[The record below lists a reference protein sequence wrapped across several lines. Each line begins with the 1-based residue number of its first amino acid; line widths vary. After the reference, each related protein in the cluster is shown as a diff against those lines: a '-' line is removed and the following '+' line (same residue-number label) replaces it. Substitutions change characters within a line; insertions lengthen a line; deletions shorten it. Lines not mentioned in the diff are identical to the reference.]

1 MKKNIA
7 VFFVLSILM
16 AFFTFGC
23 DNASDKNAL
32 GKDNNVK
39 AIVETDNEVVSVDRF
54 MEYYGVTETDIPRD
68 YILDFIMEYK
78 LREDTLAKKDY
89 WTSVSNDY
97 QNGVIYGTDTGS
109 IFQGTPSELP
119 IEEYI
124 KNADVINIDFDMYY
138 SGELSYPRRITL
150 DLKNKK
156 IYYAT
161 KSLTYYT
168 DADMC
173 ADLTD
178 EDVEGIREE
187 LPKHLSE
194 KVEKVTE
201 YNLDY
206 TFTIRMKDPEY
217 NTKAYRGNSGDE
229 INYPGF
235 DAYWKELYKKKFG
248 EEFVFDRY
256 EGYE

>member
-1 MKKNIA
+1 MNAHERGRKPISKGCILLLPILIMTLFA
-7 VFFVLSILM
+7 V
-16 AFFTFGC
+16 GC
-23 DNASDKNAL
+23 GTSDE
-32 GKDNNVK
+32 KD
-39 AIVETDNEVVSVDRF
+39 IEEMDNEIVSVDRF
-54 MEYYGVTETDIPRD
+54 MEYYGVSETDIPRD

-78 LREDTLAKKDY
+78 LVGVSLSNKDY
-89 WTSVSNDY
+89 WTKVSNDY
-97 QNGVIYGTDTGS
+97 HNGVTYGTDTGS

-119 IEEYI
+119 LEEYI
-124 KNADVINIDFDMYY
+124 KNADVVNIDFDMHY
-138 SGELSYPRRITL
+138 GNELAYPRRITL

-161 KSLTYYT
+161 KRLTYYT
-168 DADMC
+168 DADKC
-173 ADLTD
+173 VDLTD
-178 EDVEGIREE
+178 EDVESIREE
-187 LPKHLSE
+187 LPKHLSK
-194 KVEKVTE
+194 KVENVTE

-248 EEFVFDRY
+248 EEFVFDK
-256 EGYE
+256 